1 MPGPIGFCR
10 LKVTGLLATRLG
22 CVSAFLFLLVNDALV
37 SGVEIAPTSTSA
49 AGSTRNASVPESS
62 LRASVSKGTAA
73 ISSVHPLGSSLAT
86 TTFESLDQSV
96 QIDSDFCGGRLNEC
110 FEITPTRFQ
119 LVVRPERKPINNS
132 AWYAFRIR
140 SHTPKS
146 IKVHLSYQG
155 GTHRYTPRI
164 SNDGVVWRDGQH
176 LVSSVHPSGC
186 EVVLQMDVGPD
197 VLWVSAQELI
207 SNADTERWTDELAML
222 PHVTRSVCGTSVQGR
237 PISKLVIG
245 DPQAESPGY
254 VFIMGRLHPPETT
267 GAIGLMRFAE
277 SIAAD
282 SELTEQFRRS
292 FHVVVVPNA
301 NPDGVELGRWRCNAN
316 SVDLNRDWGLFRQPE
331 TRVLRQELLD
341 LKTRGRESLYLVLD
355 FHSTYEDV
363 FYLTEDVDDAFP
375 KNFTATWLNRF
386 DQRLPSYEVNLDK
399 THNSKRT
406 TSKAWVD
413 RVLNVA
419 AVTYEFGDNTDR
431 DEIARLSQISAEEM
445 MRTLLSYRER
455 DRSF

>member
-10 LKVTGLLATRLG
+10 LQVTGLLAIPLY
-22 CVSAFLFLLVNDALV
+22 CVSACFFLLVNDALV
-37 SGVEIAPTSTSA
+37 WGVEVAPKSTDSA
-49 AGSTRNASVPESS
+49 S
-62 LRASVSKGTAA
+62 L
-73 ISSVHPLGSSLAT
+73 HPLDPSLAT
-86 TTFESLDQSV
+86 TTFESLDQSI

-140 SHTPKS
+140 SNEMRS
-146 IKVHLSYQG
+146 ITVHLSYQG

-164 SNDGVVWRDGQH
+164 SNDGIIWRDGQH
-176 LVSSVHPSGC
+176 LVSSVHPSGS
-186 EVVLQMDVGPD
+186 EVVLQMDVGPE

-207 SNADTERWTDELAML
+207 SNEDTERWAEGLATL
-222 PHVTRSVCGTSVQGR
+222 PHVTRSVCGNSVLGR

-277 SIAAD
+277 AIAAD
-282 SELTEQFRRS
+282 TKLTQQFRSS

-301 NPDGVELGRWRCNAN
+301 NPDGVEQGRWRCNAN
-316 SVDLNRDWGLFRQPE
+316 SVDLNRDWGIFRQPE
-331 TRVLRQELLD
+331 TRTLRRELLD
-341 LKTRGRESLYLVLD
+341 LKSRGRDSLYLVLD

-363 FYLTEDVDDAFP
+363 FYLTENVDDAFP

-386 DQRLPSYEVNLDK
+386 DQRLPSYSVNLDK

-431 DEIARLSQISAEEM
+431 DAIARLSRVSAEEM
-445 MRTLLSYRER
+445 MRTLLNYRN
-455 DRSF
+455 

>member
-1 MPGPIGFCR
+1 MSVC
-10 LKVTGLLATRLG
+10 L
-22 CVSAFLFLLVNDALV
+22 SLFVQDASV
-37 SGVEIAPTSTSA
+37 WGVEIAPKSTA
-49 AGSTRNASVPESS
+49 TVDHVPDANVPDANRPDATAIGSM
-62 LRASVSKGTAA
+62 
-73 ISSVHPLGSSLAT
+73 HPVDASLAT
-86 TTFESLDQSV
+86 TTFESLDQAI
-96 QIDSDFCGGRLNEC
+96 QIDSDFCGGRLSEC

-132 AWYAFRIR
+132 AWYAFRVR
-140 SHTPKS
+140 SNTERR
-146 IKVHLSYQG
+146 IKLHLSYQG

-164 SNDGVVWRDGQH
+164 SNDGRVWRDGQH
-176 LVSSVHPSGC
+176 LVSSVHPSGS
-186 EVVLQMDVGPD
+186 EVVLQLDVGPKE
-197 VLWVSAQELI
+197 LWVSAQELI
-207 SNADTERWTDELAML
+207 SNEDTERWTEELAML
-222 PHVTRSVCGTSVQGR
+222 PHVNRSVCGRSVQGR

-267 GAIGLMRFAE
+267 GAIGVMRFAE
-277 SIAAD
+277 AIAAD
-282 SELTEQFRRS
+282 TELTQRFRRS

-301 NPDGVELGRWRCNAN
+301 NPDGVDQGRWRCNAN

-331 TRVLRQELLD
+331 TQVLRRELLD
-341 LKTRGRESLYLVLD
+341 LKRRGRNSLYLVLD

-386 DQRLPSYEVNLDK
+386 DERLPSYSVNLDK

-431 DEIARLSQISAEEM
+431 DSIAHLSRVSAEEM
-445 MRTLLSYRER
+445 MRTLLRYRE
-455 DRSF
+455 